1 MNPLNFFL
9 ISMISILWSAAGL
22 IFLLWAV
29 SKYAERFNRSQ
40 TGWVILAIFF
50 SPFLA
55 FLGLYM
61 VGKRK
66 VNEVV
71 TNRPS
76 TSPSRTESNHIDQER
91 SECISEVESN
101 DDKKPLN
108 PIWFFILFFMFL
120 ILILPLLL

>member
-66 VNEVV
+66 VNISVIRSYQG
-71 TNRPS
+71 NRHS
-76 TSPSRTESNHIDQER
+76 DRTKA
-91 SECISEVESN
+91 C
-101 DDKKPLN
+101 KG
-108 PIWFFILFFMFL
+108 IWRGNA
-120 ILILPLLL
+120 

>member
-1 MNPLNFFL
+1 MNPVNFFL
-9 ISMISILWSAAGL
+9 ISMISILWSVAGL

-40 TGWVILAIFF
+40 IGWVILAIFF

-61 VGKRK
+61 VGERK

-76 TSPSRTESNHIDQER
+76 TSPSQTESDYVDQER

-101 DDKKPLN
+101 DDKKPLD
-108 PIWFFILFFMFL
+108 PIWFFVLLFIFL
-120 ILILPLLL
+120 ILILPLIL

>member
-1 MNPLNFFL
+1 
-9 ISMISILWSAAGL
+9 
-22 IFLLWAV
+22 
-29 SKYAERFNRSQ
+29 
-40 TGWVILAIFF
+40 
-50 SPFLA
+50 
-55 FLGLYM
+55 M

-76 TSPSRTESNHIDQER
+76 TSPSRIESDRIDQER
-91 SECISEVESN
+91 SEYISEVENN

-108 PIWFFILFFMFL
+108 PIWFFILLFMFL

>member
-1 MNPLNFFL
+1 MNPVNFFL

-76 TSPSRTESNHIDQER
+76 TSPSRESEEEIQKKESNEL
-91 SECISEVESN
+91 SV
-101 DDKKPLN
+101 L
-108 PIWFFILFFMFL
+108 WFVVFIALVL
-120 ILILPLLL
+120 ILVLSL

>member
-29 SKYAERFNRSQ
+29 SKYAERLNRSQ
-40 TGWVILAIFF
+40 TSWVILAIFF

-55 FLGLYM
+55 FLALYM
-61 VGKRK
+61 VGERK

-76 TSPSRTESNHIDQER
+76 TSPSRTESDHVDQER
-91 SECISEVESN
+91 SECISEVEDN

-108 PIWFFILFFMFL
+108 PIWFFILLFMFL